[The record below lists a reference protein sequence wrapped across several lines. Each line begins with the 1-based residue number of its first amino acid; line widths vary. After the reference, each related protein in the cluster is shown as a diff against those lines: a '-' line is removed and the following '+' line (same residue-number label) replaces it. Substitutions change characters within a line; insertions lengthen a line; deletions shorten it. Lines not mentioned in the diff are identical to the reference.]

1 MTITL
6 PKGYR
11 PPEQAR
17 PGEPFEVVAVLVSD
31 KDGTFT
37 LKSLDGVELEEPEEE
52 EEEAPFT
59 MPWDEPEPL
68 SEA

>member
-1 MTITL
+1 MIITL
-6 PKGYR
+6 PKGYQ

-52 EEEAPFT
+52 EEAPFT